1 MAFDPALPANG
12 APLNSAE
19 MRTQLTALKSL
30 IDAITTLSGAQV
42 DSTSTLP
49 PGQSANVSVTVVGD
63 TLHFTFA
70 IPMGEP
76 GPTGPQGS
84 QGEVSSADL
93 YNSLQ
98 TTSANS
104 NGVSTLGISITDPP
118 TQSEVQA
125 IVSKLDEL
133 INTLR
138 RNP

>member
-1 MAFDPALPANG
+1 
-12 APLNSAE
+12 
-19 MRTQLTALKSL
+19 MRSQLTSLKAL
-30 IDAITTLSGAQV
+30 IDAITTLAGGQV

-49 PGQSANVSVTVVGD
+49 SGQAANVSVSVVGD
-63 TLHFTFA
+63 ILHFTFA

-84 QGEVSSADL
+84 QGEITSMDL
-93 YNSLQ
+93 YNAIQ

-104 NGVSTLGISITDPP
+104 NGVPTLGTSISDPP

>member
-1 MAFDPALPANG
+1 ML
-12 APLNSAE
+12 
-19 MRTQLTALKSL
+19 
-30 IDAITTLSGAQV
+30 
-42 DSTSTLP
+42 
-49 PGQSANVSVTVVGD
+49 GD

-70 IPMGEP
+70 IPMGEA
-76 GPTGPQGS
+76 GPMGPQGS

-104 NGVSTLGISITDPP
+104 NGVSTSGISITDPL

-138 RNP
+138 RNS